1 MMTKTL
7 LRRTIC
13 LVLGVC
19 VYAGAFSAEAQTA
32 APMTQRAPMEAADQ
46 PHIKIAK
53 NGKPDPRFLQ
63 LHQSFLDRAKQGPIG
78 VLFLG
83 DSITE
88 RWNRAPDVWKAH
100 YAQYDPANFGIGGD
114 RTEHVLWRIANG
126 ELDNIHPKVVVLMIG
141 TNNYRYTSDEIYDG
155 VKAVID
161 QIHAKLPDS
170 KLLLLAI
177 SPRGHDPTTQPSTE
191 TLRDKLK
198 SVNERLAKLDDGDK
212 TRFLDIGD
220 KFLDANG
227 VLQPEIMA
235 DFLHPTPKGYEIW
248 ADAMQPT
255 LDEMMK

>member
-1 MMTKTL
+1 MMQNTM

-13 LVLGVC
+13 VLLGVLL
-19 VYAGAFSAEAQTA
+19 YAGVFQAFAQTA
-32 APMTQRAPMEAADQ
+32 APTTQRAPEPADQ
-46 PHIKIAK
+46 PHVKIAR
-53 NGKPDPRFLQ
+53 NGQPDPRFLQ
-63 LHQSFLDRAKQGPIG
+63 LHESFLARAKQGPIG

-88 RWNRAPDVWKAH
+88 RWNRAPDVFKAH
-100 YAQYDPANFGIGGD
+100 YDKYQPANFGISGD

-141 TNNYRYTSDEIYDG
+141 TNNYRYSADEIYAG
-155 VKAVID
+155 VKAIVD
-161 QIHAKLPDS
+161 QIHTKLPDS

-177 SPRGHDPTTQPSTE
+177 FPRFHDPSTQPSQAAVRE
-191 TLRDKLK
+191 KLT
-198 SVNERLAKLDDGDK
+198 SVNQRLAQLDDGNK

-235 DFLHPTPKGYEIW
+235 DYLHPTPKGYEIW
-248 ADAMQPT
+248 ANAMQPT